1 METLNEWKNLT
12 VQSLSAMGENIG
24 GTLPKI
30 VGALVIIIIGW
41 LITKIILVVLGK
53 LLKVSKV
60 DRLTEKINEA
70 DLFGES
76 DITVDVSKVIL
87 GFVKWLMY
95 LVFLIVAADILN
107 WTIISTEIGN
117 LLRYLPKLF
126 SAIALFMIG
135 IYVATY
141 IKKAVKGLFESFEL
155 SGSKIISTIVFYLIT
170 IFIGITALNQA
181 GVDTTIITSNITLI
195 VGAFL
200 LALAIGFGLGSKEV
214 ISALLKAFYARK
226 KYVAGDKI
234 KLNDIEGVIES
245 IDNICVTVKTNQGKV
260 IVPIHE
266 IVENRVIIKD

>member
-41 LITKIILVVLGK
+41 LITKIILVVPGK

>member
-24 GTLPKI
+24 DTLPKI
-30 VGALVIIIIGW
+30 VGALVVIIIGW
-41 LITKIILVVLGK
+41 LITKVILLVLGK